1 MRSKISKIIVLLVF
15 SLFFSCFISWAET
28 VKTPAEETNYTEYS
42 QYEKITEFLSRVSH
56 LSEEMK
62 VQIVGQTRER
72 KKYPS
77 KDIYLCIISEEGVDS
92 PHKLNRKKPTFLLVA
107 AQHGNEQSAKEAVLW
122 LIRDLA
128 MGKLEVL
135 VKKVNFLIIPQ
146 ANPYGSFFNQRRNEQ
161 DLDLNRDHV
170 KLEAPEVEAIHHVFR
185 TWMPEVTMDVHEKGD
200 DFYRVS
206 IGCVSNANIH
216 QSLQEFSRSK
226 ILAEVWKKL
235 EKQRIT
241 HHEYLITQR
250 MGIDS
255 SAGVQYRQEDLEGR
269 DEMKR
274 FSTTDLNDGRN
285 SLGIYETLSFIQEGA
300 SRHDLKTLK
309 ERTNYQYHGIR
320 YFAESIAGHG
330 EEIISLVNDL
340 RKKLLVKAKVFS
352 EDDLVHLRMQYARDE
367 KEPELTIQKFEE
379 IEVPIRGVLKV
390 DKKAGDLI
398 TRDDMARY
406 RHPSEKKVVKEAV
419 SNWFPNVEPT
429 LSVPRPLGYIIPAKH
444 LDVVETLLGHDIKVE
459 MFAKDIHLE
468 IESYQTKEIVP
479 AGDDYL
485 PPQKIEVE
493 KKKLQTIIKRGD
505 FYVSCAQWGA
515 NLVPC
520 LLEPQSQYGFIR
532 YWKFKLVPETGDI
545 FPFYRFVGK
554 KTLPLI
560 PYKNWRR

>member
-1 MRSKISKIIVLLVF
+1 
-15 SLFFSCFISWAET
+15 
-28 VKTPAEETNYTEYS
+28 
-42 QYEKITEFLSRVSH
+42 
-56 LSEEMK
+56 
-62 VQIVGQTRER
+62 
-72 KKYPS
+72 
-77 KDIYLCIISEEGVDS
+77 
-92 PHKLNRKKPTFLLVA
+92 
-107 AQHGNEQSAKEAVLW
+107 
-122 LIRDLA
+122 
-128 MGKLEVL
+128 
-135 VKKVNFLIIPQ
+135 
-146 ANPYGSFFNQRRNEQ
+146 
-161 DLDLNRDHV
+161 
-170 KLEAPEVEAIHHVFR
+170 
-185 TWMPEVTMDVHEKGD
+185 MDVHEKGD

-216 QSLQEFSRSK
+216 QSLQKFSRSK

-235 EKQRIT
+235 EKKRIT
-241 HHEYLITQR
+241 HQEYLITQP

-309 ERTNYQYHGIR
+309 ERTNYQYYGIR

-340 RKKLLVKAKVFS
+340 RRKLLVKAKVFS

-367 KEPELTIQKFEE
+367 KEPELTIQKFEG

-398 TRDDMARY
+398 TRDDLARY
-406 RHPSEKKVVKEAV
+406 RYPSEKKVVKEAV
-419 SNWFPNVEPT
+419 SNWFPSVEPT

-444 LDVVETLLGHDIKVE
+444 LDVVETLLRHDIKVE
-459 MFAKDIHLE
+459 MFSKDIHLE
-468 IESYQTKEIVP
+468 IESYQTKEVVP

-520 LLEPQSQYGFIR
+520 LLEPQSLYGFIR
-532 YWKFKLVPETGDI
+532 YWKFKLVPEAGDI

-554 KTLPLI
+554 KALPLI